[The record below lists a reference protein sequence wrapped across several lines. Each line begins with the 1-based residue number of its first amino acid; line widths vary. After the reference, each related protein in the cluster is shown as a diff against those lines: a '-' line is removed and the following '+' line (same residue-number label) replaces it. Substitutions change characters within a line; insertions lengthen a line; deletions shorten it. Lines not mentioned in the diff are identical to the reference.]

1 MELFCVLFMW
11 PQEVVREDVAK
22 PVESSEDS
30 PASTGLNT
38 QEVLKLIG
46 IFEHSISFLL
56 LQLIKLS
63 TTNKRKLK

>member
-1 MELFCVLFMW
+1 MW
-11 PQEVVREDVAK
+11 LQEVVREDIAK
-22 PVESSEDS
+22 PEESSEDS

-46 IFEHSISFLL
+46 IFEPSMSFLL

-63 TTNKRKLK
+63 TTSKRKPR